1 MSGQS
6 PTTQDYIRLLR
17 PAYALGPIMVAQSAA
32 PLLSHGHIVP
42 NVGHL
47 HREAEVSSVAC
58 MGMNRKLFIL
68 IFVGT

>member
-1 MSGQS
+1 MSDQS
-6 PTTQDYIRLLR
+6 PTTQDYIRLLL

-47 HREAEVSSVAC
+47 HKEAEVSSVAC
-58 MGMNRKLFIL
+58 MSKE
-68 IFVGT
+68 